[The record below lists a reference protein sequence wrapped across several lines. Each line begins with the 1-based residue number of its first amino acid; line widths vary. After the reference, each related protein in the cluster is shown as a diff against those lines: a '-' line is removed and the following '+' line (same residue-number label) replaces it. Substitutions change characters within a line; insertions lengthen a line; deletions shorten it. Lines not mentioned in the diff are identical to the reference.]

1 MYNYIVFRSSRRRV
15 ELEDLYVRLN
25 EDVIPRVDCTKFLG
39 VIIDEQLTWKPHITY
54 IQNKLPRTGIHGVKE
69 TTGESTDN
77 LIRNLAKEK
86 LNVDIKP
93 ENIDRSHR
101 IGMGGKSDK
110 KGRPL
115 HRPIIAKFAGYGP
128 RSLIYSARSKLRS
141 TGIYIHENLTN
152 IRQKLLKKVK
162 VKYSQ
167 PDQKVWTQDGKV
179 KTDNRMFTI
188 ASKTDWTEHCERFR
202 K

>member
-1 MYNYIVFRSSRRRV
+1 MELEKRDSQIKELRKNLTTVEDRLEEIEQYSRRNCLV
-15 ELEDLYVRLN
+15 
-25 EDVIPRVDCTKFLG
+25 
-39 VIIDEQLTWKPHITY
+39 
-54 IQNKLPRTGIHGVKE
+54 IHGVKE

-101 IGMGGKSDK
+101 IGMGGKSDR

-115 HRPIIAKFAGYGP
+115 HRPIIAKFTGYSP
-128 RSLIYSARSKLRS
+128 RSLIYSARSKLKS

-152 IRQKLLKKVK
+152 DRQKLLKKVK
-162 VKYSQ
+162 VRYSQ
-167 PDQKVWTQDGKV
+167 PDQKVWTQDGKIKV
-179 KTDNRMFTI
+179 KTENRQNRMFTI